1 MHKKRV
7 HELAKE
13 LDVNSKDMIT
23 KLAGLGIEVASHM
36 STLED
41 SDVDKVMKA
50 LGKKP
55 EAQKPQGQKPQG
67 QKPQGQ
73 KPQGQKPQG
82 QKPQGQKPQGHK
94 PQGQKPQGQ
103 NTSHN
108 KPQGQRPQG
117 QNTNTSKPQGQRPQ
131 GQNTNT
137 NKPQGS
143 RPQGQNTNN
152 NRPQGQNNNN
162 RSQAKPGGQNTQA
175 NTANKPKRD
184 YSKKVKTK
192 NKIYKQ
198 KAKEEAE
205 LIVAEET
212 VVYEIP
218 ERISVSDFA
227 AIIDETVNE
236 LILKLMNLGVM
247 ASINQEIDF
256 ETAELL
262 TTDSDFE
269 LKMIVEVD
277 EAAEL
282 FQAFEDP
289 EEDLEKRAPIVTVM
303 GHVDHGKTSL
313 LDAIRDTDV
322 TEGEAG
328 GITQHI
334 GASEVMINDEKI
346 VFLDTPGHEAFTTL
360 RARGA
365 KVTDIAILVVA
376 ADDGVMPQ
384 TIEAID
390 HAKAAGVPIIVAIN
404 KIDKPN
410 ANPDRVKQE
419 LSERGLVIEEWG
431 GDVICVPV
439 SALKREGID
448 TLLEM
453 VILVSEMLELQANP
467 NRPAIGTV
475 IDARVEK
482 GRGSIAT
489 VLVNTGTLTVGDAVI
504 AGTTYG
510 RVRAMYNF
518 RGKKAKTVGP
528 SSSVEIT
535 GLNDVATAG
544 EKFYVA
550 KDDRSARVM
559 AEKRA
564 MELREKGLNKN
575 KHVTLEDL
583 FSQLQAGEV
592 QDLNII
598 VKADVLGSVEALRQS
613 LIKISNDEVRV
624 NVIHGNVGTISESD
638 VLLASASNAVIIGFN
653 VRPSLSVTRMA
664 EQEDVEL
671 KTYRI
676 IYEAINDVES
686 AMKGMLKPEFKE
698 VVQGSVEIREVF
710 KIPNG
715 SVIGGA
721 YVLNGKVSRNSQLR
735 LVRDGIV
742 VHEGNV
748 SSLRRFKDDVKEV
761 NTGYE
766 CGVGIE
772 NFNDLKIGDIIE
784 SFIIEEIKRG

>member
-1 MHKKRV
+1 MPNKKRV

-13 LDVNSKDMIT
+13 LNLGSKEMIT
-23 KLAGLGIEVASHM
+23 KLASIGIEVGSHM
-36 STLED
+36 STLEN
-41 SDVDKVMKA
+41 SEVEKAMKWFV
-50 LGKKP
+50 KKP
-55 EAQKPQGQKPQG
+55 EGQKPEGQKPQGQKPQG

-82 QKPQGQKPQGHK
+82 QKPQGQKPQGQK

-103 NTSHN
+103 KPQGQSSNRPQQGQSSN
-108 KPQGQRPQG
+108 RPQQGQKPQGQRPQG
-117 QNTNTSKPQGQRPQ
+117 QS
-131 GQNTNT
+131 
-137 NKPQGS
+137 S
-143 RPQGQNTNN
+143 
-152 NRPQGQNNNN
+152 NRPTG
-162 RSQAKPGGQNTQA
+162 KPGGQQQSTQQQ
-175 NTANKPKRD
+175 NQNKPKRD

-192 NKIYKQ
+192 NKIYKK

-205 LIVAEET
+205 ASVVEEA
-212 VVYEIP
+212 VILQIP
-218 ERISVSDFA
+218 ERITVSDFA
-227 AIIDETVNE
+227 EQIEQTPNE
-236 LILKLMNLGVM
+236 LIMKLMNLGVM

-262 TTDSDFE
+262 AEDYEISVE
-269 LKMIVEVD
+269 MIVEID
-277 EAAEL
+277 EAEEL
-282 FQAFEDP
+282 FENFVDP

-322 TEGEAG
+322 TDGEAG

-334 GASEVMINDEKI
+334 GASEVMINGEKI

-453 VILVSEMLELQANP
+453 VILVAEMQELKANA
-467 NRPAIGTV
+467 NRPALGTV

-489 VLVNTGTLTVGDAVI
+489 VLVDAGTLNIGDAII

-518 RGKKAKTVGP
+518 RGKKVKSVGP
-528 SSSVEIT
+528 ATSVEIT
-535 GLNDVATAG
+535 GLNEVATAG

-564 MELREKGLNKN
+564 MDLREKGLHKN
-575 KHVTLEDL
+575 KHVSLEDL

-613 LIKISNDEVRV
+613 LIKISNEEVRV

-664 EQEDVEL
+664 ETENVEL

-676 IYEAINDVES
+676 IYEAINDVEK

-698 VVQGSVEIREVF
+698 VVQGSVEVREIF

-715 SVIGGA
+715 AVIAGA
-721 YVLNGKVSRNSQLR
+721 YVLNGKVTRNSQLR
-735 LVRDGIV
+735 LVREGIV
-742 VHEGNV
+742 IHEGNV

-772 NFNDLKIGDIIE
+772 NYNDLKEGDIIE

>member
-1 MHKKRV
+1 MPNNKKRV

-13 LDVNSKDMIT
+13 FDINSKEMIT

-36 STLED
+36 STLEN
-41 SDVDKVMKA
+41 SDVDKAMKA
-50 LGKKP
+50 FGNKT
-55 EAQKPQGQKPQG
+55 EATKTEGQKPQGQKPQG

-82 QKPQGQKPQGHK
+82 QKPQGQKPQGQKPQGQK

-103 NTSHN
+103 NTNTNNN

-117 QNTNTSKPQGQRPQ
+117 QNTNTNS
-131 GQNTNT
+131 
-137 NKPQGS
+137 NKPQS
-143 RPQGQNTNN
+143 QRPQGQNTNN
-152 NRPQGQNNNN
+152 NKPQG
-162 RSQAKPGGQNTQA
+162 KPGGQAAQQVA
-175 NTANKPKRD
+175 QENKPKRD

-205 LIVAEET
+205 AVVVEET
-212 VVYEIP
+212 VVIEIP
-218 ERISVSDFA
+218 EKITVSDFA
-227 AIIDETVNE
+227 AIIEETPNE

-256 ETAELL
+256 DTAELL
-262 TTDSDFE
+262 TAEADFE

-289 EEDLEKRAPIVTVM
+289 AEDLEKRAPIVTVM

-313 LDAIRDTDV
+313 LDAIRNTEV

-410 ANPDRVKQE
+410 ANQDRVKQE

-439 SALKREGID
+439 SALKKEGID

-453 VILVSEMLELQANP
+453 VILVAEMLELQANP

-489 VLVNTGTLTVGDAVI
+489 VLVNTGTLNVGDAVI

-518 RGKKAKTVGP
+518 RGKKVNKIGP

-535 GLNDVATAG
+535 GLNDIATAG

-550 KDDRSARVM
+550 QDDRSARIM

-613 LIKISNDEVRV
+613 LVKISNDEVRV

-676 IYEAINDVES
+676 IYEAINDIEK

-698 VVQGSVEIREVF
+698 VVQGSVEVRDVF

-715 SVIGGA
+715 TVIAGA
-721 YVLNGKVSRNSQLR
+721 YVLNGKVTRNSQLR

-742 VHEGNV
+742 IHEGNV

-766 CGVGIE
+766 CGIAIE
-772 NFNDLKIGDIIE
+772 NFNDIKEGDIIE

>member
-1 MHKKRV
+1 MPNKKRV

-13 LDVNSKDMIT
+13 LGLNSKEMIS
-23 KLAGLGIEVASHM
+23 KLASIGITVGSHM
-36 STLED
+36 STLENEEV
-41 SDVDKVMKA
+41 SKARKSFADKT
-50 LGKKP
+50 
-55 EAQKPQGQKPQG
+55 QGQKPQG

-103 NTSHN
+103 KPQGN
-108 KPQGQRPQG
+108 KPQG
-117 QNTNTSKPQGQRPQ
+117 
-131 GQNTNT
+131 
-137 NKPQGS
+137 NKPQGNK
-143 RPQGQNTNN
+143 PQGNKPQGNKPQGNKPQGNKPQGNKPQSNTSQNNKPQGNKPSGQKKYNKSSNQKNN
-152 NRPQGQNNNN
+152 NQQQN
-162 RSQAKPGGQNTQA
+162 RGP
-175 NTANKPKRD
+175 RD
-184 YSKKVKTK
+184 YSKKVRTK
-192 NKIYKQ
+192 NKVYKK

-205 LIVAEET
+205 SNVVEEA
-212 VVYEIP
+212 VILQIP
-218 ERISVSDFA
+218 ETI
-227 AIIDETVNE
+227 TVNDLAAKLE
-236 LILKLMNLGVM
+236 QQPNDLIMKLMNLGVM
-247 ASINQEIDF
+247 ASLNQEIDF
-256 ETAELL
+256 DTAELIA
-262 TTDSDFE
+262 TE
-269 LKMIVEVD
+269 YEIEVEKIIEID
-277 EAAEL
+277 EAEVL
-282 FQAFEDP
+282 YESFEDP
-289 EEDLEKRAPIVTVM
+289 EEDLVKRAPIVTVM

-313 LDAIRDTDV
+313 LDAIRNTDV

-334 GASEVMINDEKI
+334 GASEVMINGEKI

-439 SALKREGID
+439 SALKGEGID

-453 VILVSEMLELQANP
+453 VILVAEMQELKANP
-467 NRPAIGTV
+467 NRPGLGTV
-475 IDARVEK
+475 IDARIEK
-482 GRGSIAT
+482 GRGSVAT
-489 VLVNTGTLTVGDAVI
+489 VLVDTGTLSVGDAII

-518 RGKKAKTVGP
+518 RGKKVKSVGP
-528 SSSVEIT
+528 ATSVEIT
-535 GLNDVATAG
+535 GLNEVATAG

-564 MELREKGLNKN
+564 IDLREKGLNKT
-575 KHVTLEDL
+575 KHVSLEDL

-613 LIKISNDEVRV
+613 LMKISNEEVRV
-624 NVIHGNVGTISESD
+624 NVIHGNVGTITESD

-653 VRPSLSVTRMA
+653 VRPSISVTKMA
-664 EQEDVEL
+664 ETENVEL

-698 VVQGSVEIREVF
+698 VVQGSVEVRETF
-710 KIPNG
+710 KVPNVG
-715 SVIGGA
+715 IIAGA
-721 YVLNGKVSRNSQLR
+721 YVLNGKVTRNSQLR

-742 VHEGNV
+742 IHEGNV
-748 SSLRRFKDDVKEV
+748 SSLKRFKDDVKEV

-766 CGVGIE
+766 CGIGIE
-772 NFNDLKIGDIIE
+772 NFNDLKEGDIIE